1 MRPQFNPKQKYFTFF
16 FFFFALAPHICCV
29 GACADVPP
37 EVTSGV
43 CLIGSLP
50 HLLKQGFSLHLELAD
65 SARMASRE
73 AQGPPDSL
81 QCWGCAAV
89 LCFLTWILGG

>member
-16 FFFFALAPHICCV
+16 FFFFFALAPHICCV
-29 GACADVPP
+29 GACAARGD
-37 EVTSGV
+37 V
-43 CLIGSLP
+43 CLIGSLS

-81 QCWGCAAV
+81 QCWSCAAV